1 MTKFLLIPVLA
12 LTLAACQTK
21 APAPVPAPG
30 ASATDQKIA
39 ELSTKL
45 AKQCNT
51 VAVAIALG
59 AAFNTNP
66 KLDKAITT
74 AEAARK
80 AFCAAPPSDINTAIA
95 TLADMAQAIADAS
108 RSVSVE

>member
-1 MTKFLLIPVLA
+1 MKHLLIVPVLGLA
-12 LTLAACQTK
+12 LTACQTMK
-21 APAPVPAPG
+21 PPVDPAPSP
-30 ASATDQKIA
+30 TDQKIA
-39 ELSTKL
+39 ELSTRL